1 MVTLTLSA
9 AGAKNAASRLR
20 EFLAADGIHLKQTHA
35 YEALAQVLGYANWN
49 TLQALLNGT
58 ALPEIAE
65 NPAKGSSDNR
75 AAPMIDLH
83 GRVVTAER
91 LAEQAVARIAVP
103 LEPEK
108 FDKFVGF
115 YQFSAD
121 TFLTVSRKEELFH
134 MRLTGQ
140 GELEIYPETET
151 KFFALSHTPA
161 QLTFNIDTQGYAD
174 SLVLHQHGCEYFAK
188 RVDESVVT
196 AFEAALQQY
205 VADNKPSPER
215 EGLLRRSITAFCAG
229 SPNYEDMAPG
239 TIESTKRTWPTTRRT
254 FLRLGKL
261 TELKFL
267 RVDAEGWDVYEAVF
281 ENGKLIWKVGP
292 LTSDHKLVGTWFEFP

>member
-1 MVTLTLSA
+1 MVTITLSA
-9 AGAKNAASRLR
+9 VGAKNAASRLR
-20 EFLAADGIHLKQTHA
+20 EFLATDGINLKQTHA
-35 YEALAQVLGYANWN
+35 YEALAQALGYANWN
-49 TLQALLNGT
+49 TLQALLNG
-58 ALPEIAE
+58 ASSPETAE
-65 NPAKGSSDNR
+65 NSAKGLSDNR
-75 AAPMIDLH
+75 AVPMMDLH
-83 GRVVTAER
+83 GRVFTAER
-91 LAEQAVARIAVP
+91 LAEQAVARIAIP
-103 LEPEK
+103 FDPEK

-115 YQFSAD
+115 YQFGAD
-121 TFLTVSRKEELFH
+121 AFLAVSRKEELFH

-140 GELEIYPETET
+140 GEVEIYPESET

-161 QLTFNIDTQGYAD
+161 QVTFNITTQGYAD
-174 SLVLHQHGCEYFAK
+174 SLVLHQHGREHLAR

-196 AFEAALQQY
+196 ASEAALQKY

-215 EGLLRRSITAFCAG
+215 EGLLRRSIAAFCAG

-239 TIESTKRTWPTTRRT
+239 TIESTKRTWPMTRRT

-281 ENGKLIWKVGP
+281 QKGKLIWKVGP
-292 LTSDHKLVGTWFEFP
+292 LTPDHKLIGTWFEFP